1 MKYDPGLILAEIEFA
16 KPMRR
21 PGGAPVGAAKPKAG
35 GAWGKAANFYAL
47 SGGSKAVVLKKI
59 HNGGC
64 KTSGSLGT
72 QVNYVFGKAERI
84 FGSGVEHEPE
94 AKSLTLDE
102 RAAMVKDWSEGWGK
116 GRTPENGHTSHL
128 LLSFPAKTNPEKAFR
143 IAEAWA
149 ADMFDNKAQRGDSWS
164 YMAALHIDRDH
175 PHVHM
180 IVKNKGRDEGRWFY
194 MAQGATFD
202 LKDMKQR
209 VVELAAEA
217 GLSLDASSR
226 VERGILTYGPSRG
239 EIEAARRQG
248 REVIEKA
255 RTGAALHAA
264 LRDITDSI
272 KVLSSLAGISHMV
285 GDQPRRETFNAMRD
299 ALVGRKPISHDLVKE
314 FLMETAGAKVTEF
327 GNYVANW
334 MVETQ
339 KTIDRLPPDRRA
351 EVQASYNKAAAL
363 GLEAIGQQRAAEL
376 VKQAPQSALYVARS
390 AEAAA
395 QPVSEEKRANLQKVI
410 ETQARALGV
419 TETIRGEGA
428 TAGEA
433 IKSSVGRLAAA
444 IGLSREDVEARVAS
458 GAPNALIERTW
469 IRDDLAKV
477 AEKIGRSM
485 DSAEGR
491 QAVSSRVDAFYTA
504 ATKII
509 AAGLALE
516 VERDRAPDVN
526 KFVKEWLEESQ
537 KAVRSAPE
545 DKRAAVR
552 EQQNEAAALSL
563 ETIGQK
569 KEAELARQAAKIQIY
584 APRSEADGAQ
594 RLSEGQRT
602 KLQQVVETE
611 ARSLGVTEPMRSEG
625 VTARD
630 AVKSAVG
637 RLASAVGLDREAVE
651 GRIATGS
658 PNALVERLWVKEDL
672 AKVAEKAGRPLDNED
687 NKQAMGKR
695 LADFYNAAARIIA
708 VGMEREV
715 DRDRNLSKTL
725 GDLGKAWQASG
736 KVQFAN
742 DENARDFAA
751 DMKSTFGPEVMREI
765 ASGKTDALARDIPNA
780 KQREVVARAILSAA
794 QQHEGMG
801 ITLDE
806 ANKGAQLYRN
816 RAARGRDQGLE
827 R

>member
-21 PGGAPVGAAKPKAG
+21 PGGAPVGATKPKTG

-47 SGGSKAVVLKKI
+47 SGGSRAVVLKKI
-59 HNGGC
+59 HKGGC

-84 FGSGVEHEPE
+84 FGSGVEHEAE
-94 AKSLTLDE
+94 AKSLTTDQ
-102 RAAMVKDWSEGWGK
+102 RSAMVKEWSEGWGK

-128 LLSFPAKTNPEKAFR
+128 LLSFPARTDPEKAFH

-149 ADMFDNKAQRGDSWS
+149 ADMFDNKAQRGDSWA

-180 IVKNKGRDEGRWFY
+180 IVKNRGRDEGRWFY

-202 LKDMKQR
+202 LQDMKQR

-272 KVLSSLAGISHMV
+272 KVLSSLAGISHVV

-299 ALVGRKPISHDLVKE
+299 ALVGRKPITNDLVKE

-339 KTIDRLPPDRRA
+339 KTIDRLPPDRRD
-351 EVQASYNKAAAL
+351 EVQQKYNRAAAL
-363 GLEAIGQQRAAEL
+363 GLEAVGQKRAAEL
-376 VKQAPQSALYVARS
+376 MRQPAQSALY
-390 AEAAA
+390 
-395 QPVSEEKRANLQKVI
+395 L
-410 ETQARALGV
+410 
-419 TETIRGEGA
+419 
-428 TAGEA
+428 
-433 IKSSVGRLAAA
+433 
-444 IGLSREDVEARVAS
+444 
-458 GAPNALIERTW
+458 
-469 IRDDLAKV
+469 
-477 AEKIGRSM
+477 
-485 DSAEGR
+485 
-491 QAVSSRVDAFYTA
+491 
-504 ATKII
+504 
-509 AAGLALE
+509 
-516 VERDRAPDVN
+516 
-526 KFVKEWLEESQ
+526 
-537 KAVRSAPE
+537 
-545 DKRAAVR
+545 
-552 EQQNEAAALSL
+552 
-563 ETIGQK
+563 
-569 KEAELARQAAKIQIY
+569 
-584 APRSEADGAQ
+584 PRSEDDGARKIPEHQ
-594 RLSEGQRT
+594 RA
-602 KLQQVVETE
+602 KLQQVVETQ
-611 ARSLGVTEPMRSEG
+611 ARSLGVAEDIRAEG
-625 VTARD
+625 ATARD
-630 AVKSAVG
+630 VVKSAIG
-637 RLASAVGLDREAVE
+637 RLAGAIGLDREAVE
-651 GRIATGS
+651 ARIATGA
-658 PNALVERLWVKEDL
+658 PNALMERSWVQEDL
-672 AKVAEKAGRPLDNED
+672 TKVAAKSGRSLDTAEGRE
-687 NKQAMGKR
+687 ATASR
-695 LADFYNAAARIIA
+695 LDAFYAAAAKIIA
-708 VGMEREV
+708 AGMEREV
-715 DRDRNLSKTL
+715 DRDRNLAKTL
-725 GDLGKAWQASG
+725 GELGKAWQASG

-751 DMKSTFGPEVMREI
+751 DMKSKFGPEVMREI
-765 ASGKTDALARDIPNA
+765 ASGKTDALARDIPDA

-806 ANKGAQLYRN
+806 ANKGAQLYRT

>member
-1 MKYDPGLILAEIEFA
+1 MKYDTGLILAEIEFA

-21 PGGAPVGAAKPKAG
+21 PGGAPVGAAKTKAG

-94 AKSLTLDE
+94 AKSLTMDE
-102 RAAMVKDWSEGWGK
+102 RATMVKEWSEGWGK

-128 LLSFPAKTNPEKAFR
+128 LLSFPAKTDPEKAFR

-180 IVKNKGRDEGRWFY
+180 IVKNRGRDEGQWFF

-264 LRDITDSI
+264 LQELTENV
-272 KVLSSLAGISHMV
+272 KVLSAMAGMSHMV
-285 GDQPRRETFNAMRD
+285 GDQARRNALNAMRD
-299 ALVGRKPISHDLVKE
+299 ALVGRKPITHDLVKE
-314 FLMETAGAKVTEF
+314 YLMETSGSKATEF

-334 MVETQ
+334 MVDTQ
-339 KTIDRLPPDRRA
+339 KSIDRLPPDRRD
-351 EVQASYNKAAAL
+351 EVQQKYNRAAAL

-376 VKQAPQSALYVARS
+376 VKQPAQSALYLPRS
-390 AEAAA
+390 EDDGA
-395 QPVSEEKRANLQKVI
+395 QKVSETQRAKLQQVV
-410 ETQARALGV
+410 ETQARTLGV
-419 TETIRGEGA
+419 AEDVRAEGA
-428 TAGEA
+428 TAREIVKTA
-433 IKSSVGRLAAA
+433 VGRLAGA
-444 IGLSREDVEARVAS
+444 IGLDREAVEARIAS
-458 GAPNALIERTW
+458 GAPNALMERSW
-469 IRDDLAKV
+469 VQEDLTKV
-477 AEKIGRSM
+477 AAKTGRSL
-485 DSAEGR
+485 DTAEGR
-491 QAVSSRVDAFYTA
+491 DATSSRLDAFYA
-504 ATKII
+504 AAAKII
-509 AAGLALE
+509 AAGL
-516 VERDRAPDVN
+516 
-526 KFVKEWLEESQ
+526 
-537 KAVRSAPE
+537 
-545 DKRAAVR
+545 
-552 EQQNEAAALSL
+552 
-563 ETIGQK
+563 
-569 KEAELARQAAKIQIY
+569 
-584 APRSEADGAQ
+584 
-594 RLSEGQRT
+594 
-602 KLQQVVETE
+602 
-611 ARSLGVTEPMRSEG
+611 
-625 VTARD
+625 
-630 AVKSAVG
+630 
-637 RLASAVGLDREAVE
+637 
-651 GRIATGS
+651 
-658 PNALVERLWVKEDL
+658 
-672 AKVAEKAGRPLDNED
+672 
-687 NKQAMGKR
+687 
-695 LADFYNAAARIIA
+695 
-708 VGMEREV
+708 EREV
-715 DRDRNLSKTL
+715 DRDRNLSKTMGEL
-725 GDLGKAWQASG
+725 SKAYQANG
-736 KVQFAN
+736 RVQFAN

-751 DMKSTFGPEVMREI
+751 DMKSKFGPEVMREI
-765 ASGKTDALARDIPNA
+765 ASGKTDALARDIPDA

-806 ANKGAQLYRN
+806 ANKGSQLYRT

>member
-1 MKYDPGLILAEIEFA
+1 
-16 KPMRR
+16 
-21 PGGAPVGAAKPKAG
+21 
-35 GAWGKAANFYAL
+35 
-47 SGGSKAVVLKKI
+47 
-59 HNGGC
+59 
-64 KTSGSLGT
+64 
-72 QVNYVFGKAERI
+72 
-84 FGSGVEHEPE
+84 
-94 AKSLTLDE
+94 
-102 RAAMVKDWSEGWGK
+102 
-116 GRTPENGHTSHL
+116 
-128 LLSFPAKTNPEKAFR
+128 
-143 IAEAWA
+143 
-149 ADMFDNKAQRGDSWS
+149 
-164 YMAALHIDRDH
+164 
-175 PHVHM
+175 
-180 IVKNKGRDEGRWFY
+180 
-194 MAQGATFD
+194 
-202 LKDMKQR
+202 
-209 VVELAAEA
+209 
-217 GLSLDASSR
+217 
-226 VERGILTYGPSRG
+226 
-239 EIEAARRQG
+239 
-248 REVIEKA
+248 
-255 RTGAALHAA
+255 
-264 LRDITDSI
+264 
-272 KVLSSLAGISHMV
+272 
-285 GDQPRRETFNAMRD
+285 
-299 ALVGRKPISHDLVKE
+299 
-314 FLMETAGAKVTEF
+314 METAGAKATEF

-339 KTIDRLPPDRRA
+339 KSIDRLPPGRRA
-351 EVQASYNKAAAL
+351 EVQDSYNKAAAL

-428 TAGEA
+428 TASEA
-433 IKSSVGRLAAA
+433 VKSSVGRLAAA
-444 IGLSREDVEARVAS
+444 IGLSREDMEARVS
-458 GAPNALIERTW
+458 NGAPNALIERTW

-504 ATKII
+504 ASKII
-509 AAGLALE
+509 AAGLARE

-545 DKRAAVR
+545 DKRAVVR

-563 ETIGQK
+563 EASGQK
-569 KEAELARQAAKIQIY
+569 KEANLARQAALTPLY
-584 APRSEADGAQ
+584 SPRSETDGAQ
-594 RLSEGQRT
+594 RLSEGLRA

-611 ARSLGVTEPMRSEG
+611 ARGLGVTETLRSEG
-625 VTARD
+625 VSARE

-637 RLASAVGLDREAVE
+637 RLASAIGLDREAVE
-651 GRIATGS
+651 GRFANGA

-672 AKVAEKAGRPLDNED
+672 AKVAEKAGRPLDTAD
-687 NKQAMGKR
+687 NRQAMAQR
-695 LADFYNAAARIIA
+695 LDAFYNAAARIIA

-715 DRDRNLSKTL
+715 DRDRNLAKTL
-725 GDLGKAWQASG
+725 GELGKAWQASG

-751 DMKSTFGPEVMREI
+751 DMKSKFGPEVMREI
-765 ASGKTDALARDIPNA
+765 ASGKTDALARDIPDA
-780 KQREVVARAILSAA
+780 KQREAAARAILSAA

-806 ANKGAQLYRN
+806 ARKGAEIYRT
-816 RAARGRDQGLE
+816 RSARGRDQGLE